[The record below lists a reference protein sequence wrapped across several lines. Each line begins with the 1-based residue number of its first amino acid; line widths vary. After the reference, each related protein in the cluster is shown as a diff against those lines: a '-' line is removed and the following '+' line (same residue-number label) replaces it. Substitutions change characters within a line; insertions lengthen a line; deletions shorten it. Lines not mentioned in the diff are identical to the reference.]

1 MTSTG
6 PSAETQ
12 DYLESLMHVGQDAM
26 KQFDHALVSAAGVG
40 PKESPSSS
48 RHFVPFTLIA
58 DL

>member
-1 MTSTG
+1 MDRTSSPND
-6 PSAETQ
+6 PSA
-12 DYLESLMHVGQDAM
+12 YLENLMHAGQDAM
-26 KQFDHALVSAAGVG
+26 KQFDYVLVSAAGVG